1 MKEARPLRL
10 IYVEENPSDAELIE
24 HELRR
29 AGFDPSGERVD
40 TEQAFVAALDT
51 GPEVILSAYRMPAF
65 DALLAIDILNERTSH
80 VPLIIVSGTIGEELA
95 VEAMRRGATDYLLK
109 DRLARLGSAV
119 ERALERSRSEEER
132 RRHEHS
138 LREAE
143 TRYRSLVETTPAIV
157 YTWAAIDG
165 VESFSEL
172 YVSPQI
178 ERILGFAPAEWLADA
193 SLWIDRLHPED
204 RDRVLEETDRSV
216 RERTPFRL
224 EYRMIARDGRTVWLL
239 DEAIPLSEEGLD
251 GSVWFQGVQIDI
263 TSQKKAED
271 ERKRSLE
278 QIRTLEHQ
286 RRDLLG
292 RIVTIQEEE
301 RRRIAADIHD
311 DALQKFA
318 ALGLRLES
326 LGRIYPEIQ
335 QDERYTSILKGI
347 SDSASR
353 LRHLI
358 FELHPHVLESAGFM
372 SALRAHLDELGAME
386 PSPTYEMEGEFDR
399 EPSPK
404 TRAMLYRI
412 TQEGIANA
420 RKHADASRVIVRLEG
435 KEGGFFVRIED
446 DGIGFDPVGLEAL
459 PPQHLGLT
467 SMRERAELAGGWLR
481 IESEPGRGATVQ
493 AWLPDEGSE
502 RS

>member
-1 MKEARPLRL
+1 MREARPLRVV
-10 IYVEENPSDAELIE
+10 YVEDNPSDAELIE

-40 TEQAFVAALDT
+40 TEPAFVAALAT
-51 GPEVILSAYRMPAF
+51 APEVILSAYRIPAF

-80 VPLIIVSGTIGEELA
+80 VPLIVVSGTIGEEVA

-132 RRHEHS
+132 RRHEHG

-165 VESFSEL
+165 IESFSEL

-178 ERILGFAPAEWLADA
+178 ERILGFAPGEWLEDA
-193 SLWIDRLHPED
+193 SLWVDRLHPED

-216 RERTPFRL
+216 RVRTPFRL
-224 EYRMIARDGRTVWLL
+224 EYRKIARDGRTVWLL

-263 TSQKKAED
+263 TSQKEAED
-271 ERKRSLE
+271 EQERSLK
-278 QIRTLEHQ
+278 QIRILEHQ

-292 RIVTIQEEE
+292 RIVTIQDEE

-311 DALQKFA
+311 GALQKFA

-326 LGRIYPEIQ
+326 LGRRYPEIQ
-335 QDERYTSILKGI
+335 RDERYPALLEGI
-347 SDSASR
+347 ADSASR
-353 LRHLI
+353 LRHLV
-358 FELHPHVLESAGFM
+358 FELHPHVLESAGFVF
-372 SALRAHLDELGAME
+372 ALRAHLEELGAME
-386 PSPTYEMEGEFDR
+386 PSPTYEMEGELDR
-399 EPSPK
+399 EPSRT
-404 TRAMLYRI
+404 TRATMYRI

-420 RKHADASRVIVRLEG
+420 RKHANASRVVVRFEE
-435 KEGGFFVRIED
+435 KEGGFSVEIED
-446 DGIGFDPVGLEAL
+446 DGIGFDPAKLEAV
-459 PPQHLGLT
+459 PPHHLGLT

-481 IESEPGRGATVQ
+481 IESEPGNGTIVKV
-493 AWLPDEGSE
+493 WLPDE
-502 RS
+502 

>member
-1 MKEARPLRL
+1 MREARPLRVV
-10 IYVEENPSDAELIE
+10 YVDDNPSDVELIE
-24 HELRR
+24 HELCS
-29 AGFDPSGERVD
+29 AGFAPTGERVE
-40 TEQAFVAALDT
+40 TEYAFTAALNT
-51 GPEVILSAYRMPAF
+51 GPEVILCDYQMPGF
-65 DALLAIDILNERTSH
+65 DALLAIDILSERSSH
-80 VPLIIVSGTIGEELA
+80 VPLIIVSGTIGEEVA
-95 VEAMRRGATDYLLK
+95 VEAMRRGAADYLLK

-132 RRHEHS
+132 RRNEHS

-143 TRYRSLVETTPAIV
+143 TRYRSLVEKTPAIV
-157 YTWAAIDG
+157 YTWAATTG
-165 VESFSEL
+165 VVSFNGL

-178 ERILGFAPAEWLADA
+178 ERILGFAPDEWLADT

-204 RDRVLEETDRSV
+204 RDRVVEETDRCV
-216 RERTPFRL
+216 RERIPFRL

-239 DEAIPLSEEGLD
+239 DEAIPLSED
-251 GSVWFQGVQIDI
+251 GPGGPVLFQGVQIDI
-263 TSQKKAED
+263 TSEKDAED

-278 QIRTLEHQ
+278 QIRILEHQ
-286 RRDLLG
+286 RRDLLA

-311 DALQKFA
+311 DALQKFS

-326 LGRIYPEIQ
+326 LGRMYPEIQ
-335 QDERYTSILKGI
+335 QDERYPAILKGI

-358 FELHPHVLESAGFM
+358 FELHPHVLESTGFM
-372 SALRAHLDELGAME
+372 SALRGHLAELEEME
-386 PSPTYEMEGEFDR
+386 PSPTYEIYGELDHD
-399 EPSPK
+399 PSRK

-412 TQEGIANA
+412 TQEGVSNA
-420 RKHADASRVIVRLEG
+420 RKHAGASRVIVRLEE

-446 DGIGFDPVGLEAL
+446 DGIGFDPLKLEAV
-459 PPQHLGLT
+459 PPHHLGLT

-481 IESEPGRGATVQ
+481 IESEPGIGTTVKV
-493 AWLPDEGSE
+493 WLPDE
-502 RS
+502 

>member
-1 MKEARPLRL
+1 MREARPVRVV
-10 IYVEENPSDAELIE
+10 YVADDPSDAELIE

-29 AGFDPSGERVD
+29 AGFDPTGERVD
-40 TEQAFVAALDT
+40 TEQAFIAALAT
-51 GPEVILSAYRMPAF
+51 GPEVILCDYRMPGF
-65 DALLAIDILNERTSH
+65 DALLAIDILNERMSH
-80 VPLIIVSGTIGEELA
+80 VPLIIVSGTIGEEGA
-95 VEAMRRGATDYLLK
+95 VEAMRRGAADYLSK

-132 RRHEHS
+132 RRHEHG

-157 YTWAAIDG
+157 YTWAATDG
-165 VESFSEL
+165 VFSEL

-178 ERILGFAPAEWLADA
+178 ERILGFAPGEWLADA
-193 SLWIDRLHPED
+193 SLWIERLHPED
-204 RDRVLEETDRSV
+204 RDRVLEATDRCV

-263 TSQKKAED
+263 TSQKEAED
-271 ERKRSLE
+271 ERNRSLE
-278 QIRTLEHQ
+278 QIRILEHQ

-326 LGRIYPEIQ
+326 LGRVYPEIQ
-335 QDERYTSILKGI
+335 QDERYTAILKGI

-358 FELHPHVLESAGFM
+358 FELHPHVLESAGFVF
-372 SALRAHLDELGAME
+372 ALRAHLEELGAME
-386 PSPTYEMEGEFDR
+386 PSPTYEVEGELDR

-404 TRAMLYRI
+404 MRATMYRI
-412 TQEGIANA
+412 TQEGITNA
-420 RKHADASRVIVRLEG
+420 RKHARASRVMVRLAE
-435 KEGGFFVRIED
+435 KEGGFSVLIED
-446 DGIGFDPVGLEAL
+446 DGIGFDPTVLGAV

-481 IESEPGRGATVQ
+481 IESEPGHGTSVKV
-493 AWLPDEGSE
+493 WLPDEGNE
-502 RS
+502 RF